1 MSINLT
7 NLQASALARIA
18 AEISMIS
25 PIKPAP
31 HNVVVQM
38 PIIYLTKIRAE
49 LTAAGI
55 DWEGQAKA
63 YRKFLATE
71 KAMRKEKAVGK

>member
-25 PIKPAP
+25 PVKPAS
-31 HNVVVQM
+31 HQILVNV
-38 PIIYLTKIRAE
+38 PIVYLEKIRAS
-49 LTAAGI
+49 LTEAGI
-55 DWEGQAKA
+55 DWEAQAKA
-63 YRKFLATE
+63 YRKFL
-71 KAMRKEKAVGK
+71 KAERALVGKANL

>member
-25 PIKPAP
+25 PITLTGHQNQVYLP
-31 HNVVVQM
+31 VV
-38 PIIYLTKIRAE
+38 YLTKIRAE
-49 LTAAGI
+49 LVLAGI

-71 KAMRKEKAVGK
+71 KKAAKK